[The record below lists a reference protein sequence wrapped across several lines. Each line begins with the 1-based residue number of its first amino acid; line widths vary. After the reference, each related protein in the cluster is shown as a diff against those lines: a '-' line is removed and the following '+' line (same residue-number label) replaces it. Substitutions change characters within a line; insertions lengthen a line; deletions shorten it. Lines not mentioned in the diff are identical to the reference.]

1 MTKDLEAFI
10 QRLSKSDGSVRPLP
24 DPWIRTAV
32 WLALSVPYMALVV
45 LMMSLRADLPAKLSE
60 PKFVFEQIAALATGL
75 TAAAAA
81 FASILPGYPR
91 KFIALPLLPLA
102 VWVGS
107 LGTGCIQDWIQLGP
121 QGLALRPDWICFPA
135 TVAIGLAPALIMAV
149 MLRRGAPLTPHLTTA
164 LGGLAAGGL
173 GNFGLRLHHHE
184 DASVMVLVWQAGVVF
199 ALTVL
204 AGWAGGYLLNWR
216 SIVARARRGAGLE

>member
-1 MTKDLEAFI
+1 MTNDLEGFI
-10 QRLSKSDGSVRPLP
+10 QRLSKSEGSVRPLP
-24 DPWIRTAV
+24 DPWIRTAA

-45 LMMSLRADLPAKLSE
+45 LMMSLRADLPTKLSE
-60 PKFVFEQIAALATGL
+60 PRFVLEQIAALATGL
-75 TAAAAA
+75 TAAVAA
-81 FASILPGYPR
+81 FASTLPGYPR
-91 KFIALPLLPLA
+91 KVIALPLLPLA
-102 VWVGS
+102 IWVGS
-107 LGTGCIQDWIQLGP
+107 LGTGCIQDWIQFGS

-135 TVAIGLAPALIMAV
+135 TVAIGAAPALTMAV

-184 DASVMVLVWQAGVVF
+184 DASVMVLVWQVGVVF

-204 AGWAGGYLLNWR
+204 AGWTGGYLLNWR
-216 SIVARARRGAGLE
+216 SVVGRARRGVGLE

>member
-1 MTKDLEAFI
+1 MTRDLEGFI
-10 QRLSKSDGSVRPLP
+10 RRLSKSDGSVRPLP
-24 DPWIRTAV
+24 GPWIRTAA
-32 WLALSVPYMALVV
+32 WLALSAPYMALVV
-45 LMMSLRADLPAKLSE
+45 LMMSPRADLPAKLSE
-60 PKFVFEQIAALATGL
+60 PRFVLEQIAALATGL

-81 FASILPGYPR
+81 FVSTLPGYPR

-107 LGTGCIQDWIQLGP
+107 LGTGCIQDWIRFGS

-135 TVAIGLAPALIMAV
+135 TVVIGAAPALTMAA

-184 DASVMVLVWQAGVVF
+184 DASVMLLVWQVGAVF
-199 ALTVL
+199 ILTAL
-204 AGWAGGYLLNWR
+204 AGWTGGYLLNWR
-216 SIVARARRGAGLE
+216 SIVSRARRGADLE